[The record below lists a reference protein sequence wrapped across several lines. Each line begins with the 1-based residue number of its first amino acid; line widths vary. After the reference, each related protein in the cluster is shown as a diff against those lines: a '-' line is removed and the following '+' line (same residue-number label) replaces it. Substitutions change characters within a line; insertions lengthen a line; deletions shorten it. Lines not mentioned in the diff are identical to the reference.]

1 MKRHMSSRS
10 CGSWVVAGTL
20 LALIMVAA
28 LHLLRTDYNP
38 LRNFTSEYLLGP
50 FGILAAAAAF
60 ILAATFLIL
69 LVGLR
74 LTVRPSVFLTASCVL
89 LGVMVV
95 SVCVC
100 AVFPFD
106 PLPPDDSHPT
116 FISSGAIIHVV
127 SSALL
132 YVSLI
137 ALLLT
142 LPSAYKRDDNWRPF
156 SHVTLSLGFL
166 NLASFAALVF
176 APFYLRG
183 LAQRG
188 GWLAVLVWLLLTGL
202 RLRQAIPESFI
213 RAALLFV
220 MAITFIIFLA
230 AGVFRIS
237 SSFFTP
243 PRTPYLYWGLV
254 VLCIAM
260 GTFSFWRG
268 IVELFSYLRER
279 KMESSLR

>member
-1 MKRHMSSRS
+1 
-10 CGSWVVAGTL
+10 
-20 LALIMVAA
+20 MVAA

-50 FGILAAAAAF
+50 FGFLAAAAVY
-60 ILAATFLIL
+60 ILAATFLML
-69 LVGLR
+69 LAGLR
-74 LTVRPSVFLTASCVL
+74 LNVRPSGFLTASCVL

-106 PLPPDDSHPT
+106 PLPPDGSRPT
-116 FISSGAIIHVV
+116 FISRAAIIHIV

-142 LPSAYKRDDNWRPF
+142 LPSAYKRDENWRPF
-156 SHVTLSLGFL
+156 SHVTLLLGFL
-166 NLASFAALVF
+166 NLASFVALVF

-188 GWLAVLVWLLLTGL
+188 GWLVVLVWLLLTGL
-202 RLRQAIPESFI
+202 RLRQAISESFVK
-213 RAALLFV
+213 AALLFV
-220 MAITFIIFLA
+220 MAITFVIFLA
-230 AGVFRIS
+230 SSVFRIS

-243 PRTPYLYWGLV
+243 PRTDPYLYWGLV

-260 GTFSFWRG
+260 GTFSFWRSS
-268 IVELFSYLRER
+268 VELLMYLREQ